1 MDRETEHNLALLDAL
16 AALKKEKD
24 DMFIN
29 LNNFM
34 KAILL
39 KLGGSIDIE
48 EEFLASY
55 NDQDLII
62 DYEFDKDNMGLR
74 IFIKEF
80 EDEQ

>member
-34 KAILL
+34 RAILL

-55 NDQDLII
+55 KDQDLII

>member
-24 DMFIN
+24 SMFIN

-34 KAILL
+34 RAILI
-39 KLGGSIDIE
+39 KLGGSIEIE
-48 EEFLASY
+48 AEFLESY
-55 NDQDLII
+55 DDQNLIVY
-62 DYEFDKDNMGLR
+62 YEFNQEDMGLK
-74 IFIKEF
+74 IFIREF

>member
-24 DMFIN
+24 SMFIN

-34 KAILL
+34 RAILI
-39 KLGGSIDIE
+39 KLGGSIEIE
-48 EEFLASY
+48 SEFLESY
-55 NDQDLII
+55 DDQNLII
-62 DYEFDKDNMGLR
+62 DYEYNPDNMGLK
-74 IFIKEF
+74 IFIREF

>member
-29 LNNFM
+29 FNNFM
-34 KAILL
+34 RAILL

>member
-24 DMFIN
+24 SMFIN

-34 KAILL
+34 RAILI
-39 KLGGSIDIE
+39 KLGGSIEIE
-48 EEFLASY
+48 AEFLESY
-55 NDQDLII
+55 DDQNLIV
-62 DYEFDKDNMGLR
+62 DYEFNQEDMGLK
-74 IFIKEF
+74 IFIREF

>member
-1 MDRETEHNLALLDAL
+1 MDNEKQYDPALLDAL

-24 DMFIN
+24 QMFIN

-34 KAILL
+34 RAILI
-39 KLGGSIDIE
+39 KLGGSIEIE
-48 EEFLASY
+48 SEFLESY
-55 NDQDLII
+55 DDQNLII
-62 DYEFDKDNMGLR
+62 DYEFDNETMGLR

>member
-34 KAILL
+34 RAILL